1 MLGLVMQAMPQKV
14 SAEAD
19 PNFFVYL
26 CFGQSN
32 MEGNAQWEE
41 RDNDVDPRFKM
52 LATADFTSPKRSAG
66 LWYTAECPIVSPM
79 GGLGVADYFGR
90 TMVAALP
97 SDVKVGVVAV
107 AMGGSPIEAFDKNNG
122 ANTIAD
128 NSSEWWAKLANN
140 YYGGNPY
147 LRLMIMGRRAQKV
160 GVIKGILLH
169 QGCSNN
175 GDPNWPQKV
184 KAIYEDLLADLNL
197 RAEDVPLFVGETARE
212 EMWGACYAHNT
223 VVAKMPEVVP
233 TSHVVSSE
241 DIPTNDSWHFTASGY
256 RTFGKRYAFE
266 ALKVMGRELVK
277 DADYELPENLKIF
290 FTLSQLDIDTI
301 SSVDG
306 SRKIIVK
313 GTFADNRQE
322 NLTNETSFTS
332 DDFEL
337 DGNVVSA
344 EKEGTVTATYTD
356 FTGEIH
362 AKTIHFDDESTT
374 EESEDPLPDTND
386 QTVLDIGST
395 GKGTYCSEYD
405 LDFTNVDGIKAYTA
419 TGYDDDTKTI
429 WLSRVMRV
437 PAGTGIMVKGDPGEY
452 RIPHAVVRSV
462 YANFFVGNLD
472 TKITINETDGDE
484 TNYYMKN
491 GQFVNVKGTANIST
505 NRCYLQLPSSVFA
518 GTRSIEIVYDDE
530 TTGIRDNK
538 RETITNKHDD
548 QWYSISGQRISQ
560 PTTKGLYIH
569 HGRKVII
576 R

>member
-19 PNFFVYL
+19 PNFYVYL

-52 LATADFTSPKRSAG
+52 LATADFISLKRTWG

-107 AMGGSPIEAFDKNNG
+107 AMGGSPIEAFDKKNG
-122 ANTIAD
+122 AKTIAE
-128 NSSEWWAKLANN
+128 NMSEWWAKLTNK
-140 YYGGNPY
+140 YYGCDPY
-147 LRLMIMGRRAQKV
+147 LRLVNMGRKAQEV

-175 GDPNWPQKV
+175 GDPIWPRMV
-184 KAIYEDLLADLNL
+184 KTIYEDLLADLNL
-197 RAEDVPLFVGETARE
+197 QAENVPLFVGETARE

-223 VVAKMPEVVP
+223 VVAKMPMLVP

-362 AKTIHFDDESTT
+362 TKTIHFGDGTASIHHSQSTIHNYDEW
-374 EESEDPLPDTND
+374 
-386 QTVLDIGST
+386 
-395 GKGTYCSEYD
+395 YD
-405 LDFTNVDGIKAYTA
+405 LQGRR
-419 TGYDDDTKTI
+419 
-429 WLSRVMRV
+429 LESR
-437 PAGTGIMVKGDPGEY
+437 
-452 RIPHAVVRSV
+452 
-462 YANFFVGNLD
+462 
-472 TKITINETDGDE
+472 
-484 TNYYMKN
+484 
-491 GQFVNVKGTANIST
+491 
-505 NRCYLQLPSSVFA
+505 
-518 GTRSIEIVYDDE
+518 
-530 TTGIRDNK
+530 
-538 RETITNKHDD
+538 
-548 QWYSISGQRISQ
+548 